1 MNQLQQ
7 QTNNGLVAREQTARA
22 MIKDKMSQIQT
33 IVGNDKAKASVFASA
48 IVNMVNDGGLR
59 NCSPE
64 SIVNTAMQIV
74 QIGLHPNKLF
84 GQAYVVPYKGV
95 AQLQIGYKGLISLGY
110 RNGWKFRA
118 VSVYACDKFK
128 QNFGGIKDEIIFDP
142 NYDERDETNAS
153 WVFANLK
160 GVLVYAVDKQGAEF
174 SEFVS
179 KKKLEQLRTTSPN
192 QISMEQFLA
201 LPEKDKKARGGMPL
215 SGTWANW
222 AEEMYK
228 AKAIKH
234 VASRLPINDSLA
246 EALSLEDEPIRAEQ
260 NAPEIQTKATANLND
275 LVSSSEKPNSS
286 VGAKNSQT
294 EEADYIEAAPVE
306 VEIDVNEDVLPL
318 DALQG
323 ELMSR
328 GASEDEAEKLLARVS
343 PDEAR
348 AYLDDPNS
356 IDALM
361 ENLKD

>member
-1 MNQLQQ
+1 MNQLQ
-7 QTNNGLVAREQTARA
+7 TREQDARA
-22 MIKDKMSQIQT
+22 LVGSKMSQIST

-48 IVNMVNDGGLR
+48 IVNMANDGNLR
-59 NCSPE
+59 NCNVE

-84 GQAYVVPYKGV
+84 GQAYVVPYKGI

-118 VSVYACDKFK
+118 VSVYACDRFK

-192 QISMEQFLA
+192 QNKE
-201 LPEKDKKARGGMPL
+201 GL

-260 NAPEIQTKATANLND
+260 NAPKIETKATQNLNE
-275 LVSSSEKPNSS
+275 LLSSSEKPNSS
-286 VGAKNSQT
+286 TVNQNLT
-294 EEADYIEAAPVE
+294 VEEAEYIEAAPVE

-318 DALQG
+318 DALQS
-323 ELMSR
+323 ELMNR
-328 GASEDEAEKLLARVS
+328 GASEDEAEKLLKRVS
-343 PDEAR
+343 PDDAK
-348 AYLDDPNS
+348 AYLADPNS

-361 ENLKD
+361 ENLRG

>member
-1 MNQLQQ
+1 MNQLQI
-7 QTNNGLVAREQTARA
+7 REQDARVLVGS
-22 MIKDKMSQIQT
+22 KMSQIST

-118 VSVYACDKFK
+118 VSVYACDRFK

-192 QISMEQFLA
+192 QNKE
-201 LPEKDKKARGGMPL
+201 GL

-275 LVSSSEKPNSS
+275 LVNSSEKPNSRA
-286 VGAKNSQT
+286 VNQNLTVDET
-294 EEADYIEAAPVE
+294 EYIEAAPVE
-306 VEIDVNEDVLPL
+306 VEIATVKENLTVEPMPL
-318 DALQG
+318 DLLQS

-328 GASEDEAEKLLARVS
+328 GASETEAEKLLERVS
-343 PDEAR
+343 PDEAK
-348 AYLDDPNS
+348 AYLADPNS

-361 ENLKD
+361 ENLRS

>member
-1 MNQLQQ
+1 MNQLQIRGQ
-7 QTNNGLVAREQTARA
+7 DARDLV
-22 MIKDKMSQIQT
+22 KSKMSQIST

-118 VSVYACDKFK
+118 VSVYACDRFK

-192 QISMEQFLA
+192 QNKE
-201 LPEKDKKARGGMPL
+201 GL

-275 LVSSSEKPNSS
+275 LVNSSEKPNSS

-294 EEADYIEAAPVE
+294 KEAEFIEAAPVE

-318 DALQG
+318 DALQS

-328 GASEDEAEKLLARVS
+328 GASEDEAEKLLERVS

-361 ENLKD
+361 EDLRG

>member
-1 MNQLQQ
+1 MNQLQI
-7 QTNNGLVAREQTARA
+7 REQDARA
-22 MIKDKMSQIQT
+22 LVGSKMSQIST

-48 IVNMVNDGGLR
+48 IVNMANDGNLR
-59 NCSPE
+59 NCNVE

-118 VSVYACDKFK
+118 VSVYTCDRFK

-142 NYDERDETNAS
+142 NYDERDETSAS

-192 QISMEQFLA
+192 QNKE
-201 LPEKDKKARGGMPL
+201 GL

-260 NAPEIQTKATANLND
+260 NAPKIETKTAQNLNE
-275 LVSSSEKPNSS
+275 LLNSSEKPNSS

-294 EEADYIEAAPVE
+294 EEAEYIEAAPVE

-318 DALQG
+318 DALQS
-323 ELMSR
+323 ELMNR
-328 GASEDEAEKLLARVS
+328 GASEDEAEKLLERVS
-343 PDEAR
+343 PDEAK
-348 AYLDDPNS
+348 AYLADPNA
-356 IDALM
+356 IDNLM
-361 ENLKD
+361 ENLRG

>member
-48 IVNMVNDGGLR
+48 IVNMANDGNLR
-59 NCSPE
+59 NCSVE

-118 VSVYACDKFK
+118 VSVYTCDRFK

-142 NYDERDETNAS
+142 NYDERDETSAS

-192 QISMEQFLA
+192 QNKE
-201 LPEKDKKARGGMPL
+201 GL

-246 EALSLEDEPIRAEQ
+246 EALSLGDEPIRAEQ
-260 NAPEIQTKATANLND
+260 NAPKIETKAAQNLNE
-275 LVSSSEKPNSS
+275 LLSSSEKPNSS

-294 EEADYIEAAPVE
+294 DEAEYIEAAPVE

-318 DALQG
+318 DALQS

-328 GASEDEAEKLLARVS
+328 GASETEAEKLLERVS
-343 PDEAR
+343 PDEAK
-348 AYLDDPNS
+348 AYLADPNS

-361 ENLKD
+361 ENLRR

>member
-1 MNQLQQ
+1 MNQLQI
-7 QTNNGLVAREQTARA
+7 REQDARA
-22 MIKDKMSQIQT
+22 LVGSKMSQIST

-118 VSVYACDKFK
+118 VSVYACDRFK

-192 QISMEQFLA
+192 QNKE
-201 LPEKDKKARGGMPL
+201 GL

-260 NAPEIQTKATANLND
+260 NALKIETKAAQNLND
-275 LVSSSEKPNSS
+275 LVNSPEKPNSS
-286 VGAKNSQT
+286 TVNQKLTVDDA
-294 EEADYIEAAPVE
+294 EFIEAAPVE
-306 VEIDVNEDVLPL
+306 VEIDANEDILPL
-318 DALQG
+318 DALQS
-323 ELMSR
+323 ELINR
-328 GASEDEAEKLLARVS
+328 GASEDEAEKLLERVS
-343 PDEAR
+343 PDEAK
-348 AYLDDPNS
+348 AYLADPNS

-361 ENLKD
+361 GNLRS

>member
-1 MNQLQQ
+1 MNQLQI
-7 QTNNGLVAREQTARA
+7 REQDARA
-22 MIKDKMSQIQT
+22 LVGSKMGQIST

-118 VSVYACDKFK
+118 VSVYACDRFK

-160 GVLVYAVDKQGAEF
+160 GILVYAVDKQGAEF

-192 QISMEQFLA
+192 QNKE
-201 LPEKDKKARGGMPL
+201 GL

-260 NAPEIQTKATANLND
+260 NALKIEAKASQNLND
-275 LVSSSEKPNSS
+275 LVSSSEKPNSRA
-286 VGAKNSQT
+286 VNQKLT
-294 EEADYIEAAPVE
+294 VDEADYIETAPVE

-318 DALQG
+318 DALQS
-323 ELMSR
+323 ELMKR
-328 GASEDEAEKLLARVS
+328 GASEDEAENILERVS
-343 PDEAR
+343 PDEAK
-348 AYLDDPNS
+348 AYLADPNS

-361 ENLKD
+361 EDLRS

>member
-1 MNQLQQ
+1 MNQLQI
-7 QTNNGLVAREQTARA
+7 REQDARDLV
-22 MIKDKMSQIQT
+22 KSKMSQIST

-118 VSVYACDKFK
+118 VSVYACDRFK

-192 QISMEQFLA
+192 QNKE
-201 LPEKDKKARGGMPL
+201 GL

-275 LVSSSEKPNSS
+275 LVNSSEKPNSS

-294 EEADYIEAAPVE
+294 EEAEYIEAAPVE
-306 VEIDVNEDVLPL
+306 LEIDVSEDVLPL
-318 DALQG
+318 DALQS
-323 ELMSR
+323 ELMNR
-328 GASEDEAEKLLARVS
+328 GASEAEAEKLLARVS

-361 ENLKD
+361 EDLRG

>member
-1 MNQLQQ
+1 MNQIQP
-7 QTNNGLVAREQTARA
+7 REQQARA
-22 MIKDKMSQIQT
+22 LVGSKMNQIST
-33 IVGNDKAKASVFASA
+33 IVGNDKAKASIFASA
-48 IVNMVNDGGLR
+48 IANMANDYGLR
-59 NCSPE
+59 NCSVE

-118 VSVYACDKFK
+118 VSVYTCDRFK

-142 NYDERDETNAS
+142 NYDERDETSAS

-192 QISMEQFLA
+192 QNKE
-201 LPEKDKKARGGMPL
+201 GL

-260 NAPEIQTKATANLND
+260 NAPKTETKAAQNLNE
-275 LVSSSEKPNSS
+275 LLSSSEKPNSS
-286 VGAKNSQT
+286 IGAKTSQT
-294 EEADYIEAAPVE
+294 EEAEYIEATTFE

-318 DALQG
+318 DALQS
-323 ELMSR
+323 ELMNR
-328 GASEDEAEKLLARVS
+328 GASEVEAEKLLARVS
-343 PDEAR
+343 PDEAK
-348 AYLDDPNS
+348 AYLADPNS

-361 ENLKD
+361 ENLRS

>member
-1 MNQLQQ
+1 MNQLQI
-7 QTNNGLVAREQTARA
+7 REQDARA
-22 MIKDKMSQIQT
+22 LVGSKMSQIST

-118 VSVYACDKFK
+118 VSVYACDRFK

-192 QISMEQFLA
+192 QNKE
-201 LPEKDKKARGGMPL
+201 GL

-260 NAPEIQTKATANLND
+260 NALKIEAKAAQNLND

-286 VGAKNSQT
+286 TVNQKLT
-294 EEADYIEAAPVE
+294 VDEADLIEAAPVE

-318 DALQG
+318 DALQN
-323 ELMSR
+323 ELIKR
-328 GASEDEAEKLLARVS
+328 GASEDEAEKLVERLK
-343 PDEAR
+343 PDEAK
-348 AYLDDPNS
+348 AYLADPNA

-361 ENLKD
+361 ENLKG